1 MEEMTTEAVEVAT
14 KTGVGFLKG
23 FICGVGASV
32 VTGLGAFGV
41 TKIIKK
47 HRDKRFADF
56 KKPEVVKDYTCE
68 DEDEDN

>member
-1 MEEMTTEAVEVAT
+1 MDEMTTEAVEVAT

-41 TKIIKK
+41 TKIFEKR
-47 HRDKRFADF
+47 RDKKFADF
-56 KKPEVVKDYTCE
+56 KKPEIVKDDTDEFE
-68 DEDEDN
+68 DD